1 MVLVTRIPLSV
12 LRALVALAAAALF
25 FSGAA
30 EARVLLTLDDFG
42 AVGDGIANDTQA
54 FLEAW
59 TAACGSEESA
69 VLAVPPAKAY
79 RIWPLQLT
87 GPCKKKLKLLIAGT
101 IVAPANPDEWAGRD
115 PMKWL
120 YIYGVDGLSVS
131 GGGTIDGAGQ
141 EWWVRSC
148 KRKKTQVRMQLP
160 VNQHITVSAV
170 SSELSSPNHDVCIS
184 RSCSPATR
192 GLLPGFQA
200 VHFEE
205 CRGVS
210 VQGVTLQ
217 NGQQFHLSFTRCT
230 DVKANFLR
238 VVAPA
243 DSPNTDG
250 IHLNDTS
257 HVQIMDNLIS
267 TGDDCVSM
275 VGNCSDIRVRDIVCG
290 PGHGISIGSLGKNRT
305 TDRVENVR
313 VDTCLL
319 TNTTNGVRIKSW
331 QGGMGFA
338 HDLRFENV
346 VMKNVSNPIIID
358 QYYCDQPTPCANQT
372 EAVEVRKVE
381 FVDVRGTSATAQ
393 AINIAC
399 SDSVP
404 CRELELK
411 NVNLTLEGGGG
422 AASASCYRAF
432 GKAVGTVVPA
442 SCLAK
447 RDS

>member
-1 MVLVTRIPLSV
+1 MVPGARAPAASV
-12 LRALVALAAAALF
+12 LRGLVALAGAAVLW

-54 FLEAW
+54 FVDAW
-59 TAACGSEESA
+59 TAACGSEEQA
-69 VLAVPPAKAY
+69 VLAVPVAKAY
-79 RIWPLQLT
+79 QIWPVQLS

-101 IVAPANPDEWAGRD
+101 IVAPASPDEWAGRD

-131 GGGTIDGAGQ
+131 GGGTIDGVGQ
-141 EWWVRSC
+141 EWWARSC
-148 KRKKTQVRMQLP
+148 KRKKTQP
-160 VNQHITVSAV
+160 CN
-170 SSELSSPNHDVCIS
+170 
-184 RSCSPATR
+184 TR
-192 GLLPGFQA
+192 PPPRAL
-200 VHFEE
+200 HFEE

-217 NGQQFHLSFTRCT
+217 NGPQFHLSFTRCT

-250 IHLNDTS
+250 VHLNDS
-257 HVQIMDNLIS
+257 SRVQITDNLIS

-275 VGNCSDIRVRDIVCG
+275 VGNCSDVRVRDISCG

-331 QGGMGFA
+331 GA
-338 HDLRFENV
+338 WA
-346 VMKNVSNPIIID
+346 P
-358 QYYCDQPTPCANQT
+358 P
-372 EAVEVRKVE
+372 
-381 FVDVRGTSATAQ
+381 AT
-393 AINIAC
+393 
-399 SDSVP
+399 
-404 CRELELK
+404 
-411 NVNLTLEGGGG
+411 
-422 AASASCYRAF
+422 
-432 GKAVGTVVPA
+432 
-442 SCLAK
+442 
-447 RDS
+447 

>member
-1 MVLVTRIPLSV
+1 MVPGARTPAASV
-12 LRALVALAAAALF
+12 LRGLVAVVGAAVLC

-54 FLEAW
+54 FVDAW
-59 TAACGSEESA
+59 TAACGSEEQA
-69 VLAVPPAKAY
+69 VLAVPVAKAY
-79 RIWPLQLT
+79 RIWPVQLS
-87 GPCKKKLKLLIAGT
+87 GSCKKKLKLLIAGT
-101 IVAPANPDEWAGRD
+101 IVAPASPDEWAGRE

-131 GGGTIDGAGQ
+131 GGGTIDGVGQ
-141 EWWVRSC
+141 EWWARSC
-148 KRKKTQVRMQLP
+148 KRKKTQP
-160 VNQHITVSAV
+160 CN
-170 SSELSSPNHDVCIS
+170 
-184 RSCSPATR
+184 TR
-192 GLLPGFQA
+192 PPPRAL
-200 VHFEE
+200 HFEE

-217 NGQQFHLSFTRCT
+217 NGPQFHLSFTRCV

-250 IHLNDTS
+250 IHLNDS
-257 HVQIMDNLIS
+257 SRIQITDNLIS

-275 VGNCSDIRVRDIVCG
+275 VGNCSDVRVRDISCG

-305 TDRVENVR
+305 TDRVESVR

-331 QGGMGFA
+331 QGGMGSA
-338 HDLRFENV
+338 RDLRFESI

-372 EAVEVRKVE
+372 KAVEVRKVE

-393 AINIAC
+393 AIKIAC
-399 SDSVP
+399 SDTAP
-404 CRELELK
+404 CTELELR
-411 NVNLTLEGGGG
+411 NVNLTVVGGG
-422 AASASCYRAF
+422 AATASCYRAS
-432 GKAVGTVVPA
+432 GKAVGVVVPA
-442 SCLAK
+442 SCLANG
-447 RDS
+447 DP

>member
-1 MVLVTRIPLSV
+1 MALVIRSPMSV
-12 LRALVALAAAALF
+12 LRGFVALAAVVLF
-25 FSGAA
+25 FSGTAA

-54 FLEAW
+54 FVNAW
-59 TAACGSEESA
+59 ATACGSEEQA
-69 VLAVPPAKAY
+69 VLAVPAAKAY
-79 RIWPLQLT
+79 RIWPVLLA

-101 IVAPANPDEWAGRD
+101 IVAPASPDEWAGRD

-141 EWWVRSC
+141 EWWARSC
-148 KRKKTQVRMQLP
+148 KRKKTQPCNTR
-160 VNQHITVSAV
+160 
-170 SSELSSPNHDVCIS
+170 SPP
-184 RSCSPATR
+184 R
-192 GLLPGFQA
+192 A

-205 CRGVS
+205 CHGVS

-230 DVKANFLR
+230 DVKAKFLR

-257 HVQIMDNLIS
+257 RVQIMDNLIS

-275 VGNCSDIRVRDIVCG
+275 VGNCSDIRVRDISCG

-305 TDRVENVR
+305 TDRIENVR

-338 HDLRFENV
+338 HDLRFESI

-381 FVDVRGTSATAQ
+381 FVGVRGTSATAQ
-393 AINIAC
+393 AIKIAC
-399 SDSVP
+399 SDTVP

-411 NVNLTLEGGGG
+411 NVNLTLEGGG
-422 AASASCYRAF
+422 AASASCYKAF
-432 GKAVGTVVPA
+432 GKAAGTVVPG
-442 SCLAK
+442 SCLA
-447 RDS
+447 RHGS

>member
-1 MVLVTRIPLSV
+1 MAIPVSL
-12 LRALVALAAAALF
+12 LPLLAATALVALG
-25 FSGAA
+25 FSGVG

-54 FLEAW
+54 FLDAW
-59 TAACGSEESA
+59 NAACASTEQA
-69 VLAVPPAKAY
+69 VLAVPAGKTY
-79 RIWPLQLT
+79 QIWPLHLA
-87 GPCKKKLKLLIAGT
+87 GPCRKKLKLLIAGT
-101 IVAPANPDEWAGRD
+101 IAAPASPDEWAGRD
-115 PMKWL
+115 PTKWL
-120 YIYGVDGLSVS
+120 YIYGVDDLSIS
-131 GGGTIDGAGQ
+131 GGGTIDGRGS
-141 EWWVRSC
+141 EWWARSC
-148 KRKKTQVRMQLP
+148 KRKKTKP
-160 VNQHITVSAV
+160 CN
-170 SSELSSPNHDVCIS
+170 
-184 RSCSPATR
+184 TR
-192 GLLPGFQA
+192 APPKA

-217 NGQQFHLSFTRCT
+217 NGPQFHLVFTRCS

-238 VVAPA
+238 VAAPG

-257 HVQIMDNLIS
+257 HVEIKDNLIM

-275 VGNCSDIRVRDIVCG
+275 VGNCSDVRVKDISCG

-305 TDRVENVR
+305 TDRVQNVK

-338 HDLRFENV
+338 YNLRFESI

-358 QYYCDQPTPCANQT
+358 QYYCDQATPCANQT
-372 EAVEVRKVE
+372 QAVRVRKVE
-381 FVDVRGTSATAQ
+381 FVDIRGTSATKQ
-393 AINIAC
+393 AVKFAC
-399 SDSVP
+399 SDAVP

-411 NVNLTLEGGGG
+411 NVNLTMEGGG
-422 AASASCYRAF
+422 AASGFCYMAY
-432 GKAVGTVVPA
+432 GKTAGTVVPP

-447 RDS
+447 RAPRMLRDTTPDRLDS

>member
-148 KRKKTQVRMQLP
+148 KRKKTQPCNTR
-160 VNQHITVSAV
+160 
-170 SSELSSPNHDVCIS
+170 SPP
-184 RSCSPATR
+184 R
-192 GLLPGFQA
+192 A

>member
-1 MVLVTRIPLSV
+1 MAPVTSRSHLSV
-12 LRALVALAAAALF
+12 LRGFLALAAAVLC
-25 FSGAA
+25 FSGDAA

-42 AVGDGIANDTQA
+42 AVGDGVANDTQA
-54 FLEAW
+54 FLDAW
-59 TAACGSEESA
+59 TAACGSEEQA
-69 VLAVPPAKAY
+69 VLAVPAAKAY

-101 IVAPANPDEWAGRD
+101 IVAPSSPDEWAGRD
-115 PMKWL
+115 WMKWL
-120 YIYGVDGLSVS
+120 YIYGVDNLSVS

-141 EWWVRSC
+141 EWWARSC
-148 KRKKTQVRMQLP
+148 KRKKTQP
-160 VNQHITVSAV
+160 CNTVAPPRV
-170 SSELSSPNHDVCIS
+170 
-184 RSCSPATR
+184 
-192 GLLPGFQA
+192 

-210 VQGVTLQ
+210 VQGLTLQ
-217 NGQQFHLSFTRCT
+217 NGQHFHLSFTRCT

-257 HVQIMDNLIS
+257 RVEIMDNLIS
-267 TGDDCVSM
+267 VGDDCVSM
-275 VGNCSDIRVRDIVCG
+275 VGNCSDIRVRDISCG

-338 HDLRFENV
+338 HDLRFENI

-393 AINIAC
+393 AIDIAC
-399 SDSVP
+399 SDTVP

-411 NVNLTLEGGGG
+411 NVNLTLEGGG
-422 AASASCYRAF
+422 AASASCYKAF

-442 SCLAK
+442 SCLA
-447 RDS
+447 RHDS

>member
-1 MVLVTRIPLSV
+1 MAPVTRSHLSV
-12 LRALVALAAAALF
+12 LRGFVALAAAVLY

-30 EARVLLTLDDFG
+30 AEARLLLTLDDFG
-42 AVGDGIANDTQA
+42 AVGDGVANDTQA
-54 FLEAW
+54 FLDAW
-59 TAACGSEESA
+59 TAACGSQEQA
-69 VLAVPPAKAY
+69 VLAVPAAKAY

-101 IVAPANPDEWAGRD
+101 IVAPASPDEWAGRGW
-115 PMKWL
+115 MKWL
-120 YIYGVDGLSVS
+120 YIYGVDNLSVS

-141 EWWVRSC
+141 EWWARSC
-148 KRKKTQVRMQLP
+148 KRKKTQP
-160 VNQHITVSAV
+160 CNTVS
-170 SSELSSPNHDVCIS
+170 PP
-184 RSCSPATR
+184 R
-192 GLLPGFQA
+192 A

-217 NGQQFHLSFTRCT
+217 NGQHFHLSFTRCT

-257 HVQIMDNLIS
+257 RVEIMDNLIS
-267 TGDDCVSM
+267 VGDDCVSM
-275 VGNCSDIRVRDIVCG
+275 VGNCSDIRVSDISCG

-313 VDTCLL
+313 VETCLL

-331 QGGMGFA
+331 
-338 HDLRFENV
+338 FENI
-346 VMKNVSNPIIID
+346 VMKNVSSPIIID

-399 SDSVP
+399 SDTVP

-411 NVNLTLEGGGG
+411 NVNLTLEGGGVP
-422 AASASCYRAF
+422 SASCYKAF
-432 GKAVGTVVPA
+432 GKAVATVVPA

-447 RDS
+447 QDS

>member
-1 MVLVTRIPLSV
+1 MAVRLPL
-12 LRALVALAAAALF
+12 ALAAVAAAQLLLLCR
-25 FSGAA
+25 GGA

-54 FLEAW
+54 LLDAW
-59 TAACGSEESA
+59 TAACTSSEEA
-69 VLAVPPAKAY
+69 VLAVPVGKAY
-79 RIWPLQLT
+79 RIWPVQLS
-87 GPCKKKLKLLIAGT
+87 GPCKKKLKLLISGA
-101 IVAPANPDEWAGRD
+101 IVAPSSPDEWDGRD

-131 GGGTIDGAGQ
+131 GGGTIDGMGQ
-141 EWWVRSC
+141 QWWASTC
-148 KRKKTQVRMQLP
+148 KRKKTQPCYSGPRP
-160 VNQHITVSAV
+160 K
-170 SSELSSPNHDVCIS
+170 
-184 RSCSPATR
+184 
-192 GLLPGFQA
+192 A

-217 NGQQFHLSFTRCT
+217 NAQQFQLTFTRCSS
-230 DVKANFLR
+230 VKASFLR
-238 VVAPA
+238 VIAPA

-257 HVQIMDNLIS
+257 HVHITDNLIS

-275 VGNCSDIRVRDIVCG
+275 VGNCSDVHVKDISCG

-305 TDRVENVR
+305 ADMVENVR

-338 HDLRFENV
+338 RDLRFENI
-346 VMKNVSNPIIID
+346 VMKNVSNPIIVD

-372 EAVEVRKVE
+372 QAVEVRKVE
-381 FVDVRGTSATAQ
+381 FTNIRGTSATAQ
-393 AINIAC
+393 AISIAC
-399 SDSVP
+399 SDTVP
-404 CRELELK
+404 CRELELA
-411 NVNLTLEGGGG
+411 NVNLTVEGGGR
-422 AASASCYRAF
+422 ATALCYRAS
-432 GKAVGTVVPA
+432 GKSVGTVVPP

-447 RDS
+447 S

>member
-1 MVLVTRIPLSV
+1 M
-12 LRALVALAAAALF
+12 
-25 FSGAA
+25 G
-30 EARVLLTLDDFG
+30 G
-42 AVGDGIANDTQA
+42 QA
-54 FLEAW
+54 FVDAW
-59 TAACGSEESA
+59 TAACGSEEQA
-69 VLAVPPAKAY
+69 VLAVPVAKAY
-79 RIWPLQLT
+79 RIWPVQLS

-101 IVAPANPDEWAGRD
+101 IVAPASPDEWAGRE

-131 GGGTIDGAGQ
+131 GGGTIDGVGQ
-141 EWWVRSC
+141 EWWARSC
-148 KRKKTQVRMQLP
+148 KRKKTQAL
-160 VNQHITVSAV
+160 
-170 SSELSSPNHDVCIS
+170 
-184 RSCSPATR
+184 
-192 GLLPGFQA
+192 
-200 VHFEE
+200 HFEE

-217 NGQQFHLSFTRCT
+217 NGPQFHLSFTRCV

-250 IHLNDTS
+250 IHLNDS
-257 HVQIMDNLIS
+257 SRIQITDNLIS

-275 VGNCSDIRVRDIVCG
+275 VGNCSDVRVRDISCG

-305 TDRVENVR
+305 TDRVESVR

-331 QGGMGFA
+331 QGGMGSA
-338 HDLRFENV
+338 RDLRFESI

-372 EAVEVRKVE
+372 KAVEVRKVE

-393 AINIAC
+393 AIKIAC
-399 SDSVP
+399 SDTAP
-404 CRELELK
+404 CTELELR
-411 NVNLTLEGGGG
+411 NVNLTVVGGG
-422 AASASCYRAF
+422 AATASCYRAS
-432 GKAVGTVVPA
+432 GKAVGVVVPA
-442 SCLAK
+442 SCLANG
-447 RDS
+447 DP